1 MRLYSTRLANTR
13 KRRGSRVRTGG
24 HEARPENEEGC
35 LGKCP
40 GETFAIPTGLG
51 GHFPK
56 QPVERNRRIGVR
68 LWGLDRSPSPGP
80 GHSRAE
86 TSPTGHGKP
95 RRAEAGD
102 VRSALRMRHL
112 RPSGRENPSGGRG
125 IPVRPPGAVSRSVS
139 HRVAPGSGSGLRT
152 YRIRPTPGP
161 ALARPILPGR
171 PGRSR

>member
-1 MRLYSTRLANTR
+1 MRLRH
-13 KRRGSRVRTGG
+13 G
-24 HEARPENEEGC
+24 NEEGC

-40 GETFAIPTGLG
+40 GETFALPTGLG

-86 TSPTGHGKP
+86 TGPTGHGKA
-95 RRAEAGD
+95 RLAEAGD
-102 VRSALRMRHL
+102 VRSALPMPHL
-112 RPSGRENPSGGRG
+112 RASGRESPIGERG
-125 IPVRPPGAVSRSVS
+125 IPVHPPRAVSRSVVSSGRSWLRVRSQDVS
-139 HRVAPGSGSGLRT
+139 HPANSGAGS
-152 YRIRPTPGP
+152 RP
-161 ALARPILPGR
+161 ARHSPGR